1 MKKAVCVLLCL
12 AGCAALC
19 SCSLIGGKK
28 TAMTVAQAEIDNEVF
43 AYYFDAA
50 YSQAERDGGDLMDT
64 KAIIESAKQKCLE
77 YTASVTL
84 FESIQLSLSA
94 DEKKAVSDNAENRWL
109 LYGNYYTDAGI
120 SKQTV
125 AKICLAEQYR
135 TALLLYYFGTGSEY
149 EVTESEIA
157 HYFEQT
163 YVAFRAING
172 YFTTMDEQG
181 NTVRIDDAEALE
193 LRQSFENKRKRIAEG
208 ESMADVNDG
217 VEVDSSFVAV
227 ESTAYPEGF
236 LKKVSE
242 LEYDKPTVIET
253 QDYIFLVI
261 RLNAK
266 TGEGNYYKNYRTRYV
281 EALRGDMLTDM
292 LIATGEEYGTVSNDK
307 VIQKAAQTVLDAR
320 NSRK

>member
-12 AGCAALC
+12 AGCIALC

-43 AYYFDAA
+43 AYWFDAA
-50 YSQAERDGGDLMDT
+50 YAQAERDGGDLMDT

-94 DEKKAVSDNAENRWL
+94 SEKKAVSDNAENRWL

-149 EVTESEIA
+149 EVSESEIE

-172 YFTTMDEQG
+172 YFTTTDEQG
-181 NTVRIDDAEALE
+181 NTVRISDAEALE
-193 LRQSFENKRKRIAEG
+193 LRQSFENKRKRMAEG
-208 ESMADVNDG
+208 ESLAEVNDG
-217 VEVDSSFVAV
+217 VEVDSSFAAV

-266 TGEGNYYKNYRTRYV
+266 TGDDNYYKNYRTRYI

-307 VIQKAAQTVLDAR
+307 VIQRSAQAVLDAR